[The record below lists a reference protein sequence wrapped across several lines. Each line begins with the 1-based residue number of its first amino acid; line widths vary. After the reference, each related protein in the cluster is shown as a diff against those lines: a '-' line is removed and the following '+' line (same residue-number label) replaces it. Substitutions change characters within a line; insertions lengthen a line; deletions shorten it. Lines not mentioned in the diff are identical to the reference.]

1 MAIDGAG
8 ILVMDSGAGGSFR
21 PVPAAVREL
30 LDSFGEG
37 VDVTAECIQR
47 QGSIARRCLGW
58 CILLR
63 GGLCSPMIMAG
74 PYVFPSMVMAHAA
87 SGILPSRE

>member
-30 LDSFGEG
+30 LDFF
-37 VDVTAECIQR
+37 
-47 QGSIARRCLGW
+47 RR
-58 CILLR
+58 R
-63 GGLCSPMIMAG
+63 
-74 PYVFPSMVMAHAA
+74 
-87 SGILPSRE
+87 R

>member
-37 VDVTAECIQR
+37 GDVTAKCIN
-47 QGSIARRCLGW
+47 GKDPLHAVVLG
-58 CILLR
+58 
-63 GGLCSPMIMAG
+63 G
-74 PYVFPSMVMAHAA
+74 VFTPWGAFAH
-87 SGILPSRE
+87 R